1 MKHIKLLWSGL
12 PPNSWPSLP
21 GPGLWDWSSG
31 APLRGALAIPE
42 SDTLVPGWGELGFK
56 MPRSWRIAVL
66 KRFQP
71 PRRLARNKENKGC
84 KAPQPNPPNLKSAG
98 GWGGEEGIG
107 LFLVTVWVHI
117 LLPGICTQTFPR
129 VDLPHPNLHKKF
141 KKKKTDLSVL
151 YPPNCLS

>member
-1 MKHIKLLWSGL
+1 M
-12 PPNSWPSLP
+12 
-21 GPGLWDWSSG
+21 
-31 APLRGALAIPE
+31 
-42 SDTLVPGWGELGFK
+42 
-56 MPRSWRIAVL
+56 L

-141 KKKKTDLSVL
+141 LKKKNGFKRLVPTELSFLRGSWPASDPPRERGLGAPITPVLSVPTRERWGRVNEL
-151 YPPNCLS
+151 HPRDTAPCPGSAWRGLRCRAQGSPF